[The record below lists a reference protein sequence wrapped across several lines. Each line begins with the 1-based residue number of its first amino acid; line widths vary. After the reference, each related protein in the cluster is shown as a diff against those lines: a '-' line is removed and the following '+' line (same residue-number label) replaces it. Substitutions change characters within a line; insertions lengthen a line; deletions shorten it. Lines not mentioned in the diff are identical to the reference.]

1 MNSGL
6 CGLIFEVIIKTEL
19 LDKLHGK
26 RAQKKSLALLVS
38 LGCSGQLGRIG
49 AYSLFSGQQQHQGE
63 QGEHDP
69 TSD

>member
-1 MNSGL
+1 MIG
-6 CGLIFEVIIKTEL
+6 
-19 LDKLHGK
+19 KLHGK

-49 AYSLFSGQQQHQGE
+49 SYSLFSGQQQHQGE

>member
-1 MNSGL
+1 MSNFNG
-6 CGLIFEVIIKTEL
+6 
-19 LDKLHGK
+19 KL
-26 RAQKKSLALLVS
+26 AQKKSLALLVS

-63 QGEHDP
+63 QGEHDQ